1 MSEPGTNGQD
11 WAALN
16 ALLDEA
22 LELPHDGRTR
32 WIDGLSSDHDPIR
45 TRLRHLLANADA
57 VEAGTFL
64 RTIPK
69 LDTGS
74 SRVMGEAGDSEPAPE
89 AVEPYRV
96 IRKLA
101 EGGMGTVW
109 LAHRTDVMVNRPVAL
124 KLPRGAW
131 LGDGL
136 AERLADERE
145 ILAALNHPNI
155 ARLYDAGIASS
166 GHPYL
171 ALEYVEG
178 RPIDEY
184 VTAKQLPIRAVLR
197 LFLLVARAVA
207 HAHAR
212 LIVHRDLKP
221 SNILVTDD
229 GDVKLLDFGIA
240 KLLDDGRGTGTETVG
255 AAAGLLTPDY
265 ASPEQLAGEALGV
278 ATDVY
283 SSGVVLYELL
293 AGVRPCTHR
302 WSSRRALE
310 GAPVETSPP
319 PPSDGCA
326 DPTTKRALRGDLD
339 AIVLKALEQ
348 RPEERYATINA
359 LADDIERY
367 LHHEPVLARPY
378 STWYRVRKGAVRNK
392 VAVGASAAVLTAVL
406 GGTGL
411 ATWQAHVALNETEA
425 ALEVKDFLV
434 TLFRDASPYN
444 AGGRGLSALDW
455 LKQVRTR
462 VDRRMGDRPALRVE
476 LLNIVGSSLLTLQ
489 DTAAADEVLTQA
501 IKEGTSRLGPEHPET
516 LRARVLMTSL
526 DRFRGRTKE
535 GRAELARLLPVLRAA
550 GSARP
555 EDLVIALKSL
565 AHLEIDDGH
574 YAAAELAAQEA
585 VDIGVH
591 ALGDQHPE
599 TVGALLTR
607 TYAYQYSRS
616 PEVALKAAES
626 AYFTAL
632 AVYRDVPKHPRIIE
646 GRLLYGRALS
656 EAGEPA
662 RSVEQLAQAVS
673 DAAGVFG
680 PSSRMVGFFSLPLA
694 QSQLETGQI
703 AESLEN
709 SRKAVEIIARHT
721 RPQSFRYAAA
731 LHHRGAALLAARR
744 AEEALPD
751 LTRARVTLQETISA
765 THTVTRWFQADEAL
779 ALALAGRPREA
790 QQLIEAILPQPGQP
804 IDQSAAKALY
814 VMGVS
819 RRIAGDA
826 RSGLQ
831 FERRALE
838 STRRE
843 RSTDLRRMKTLTE
856 VGFALL
862 DLQQPAQAVTPF
874 EEALAL
880 SHRIQTQM
888 APDRADILVGLGR
901 AKLATNRRA
910 DACQL
915 LRPAERFWRDFDAG
929 NAQKAEAARW
939 LSLCGSGRD

>member
-1 MSEPGTNGQD
+1 MSEPGTNGED
-11 WAALN
+11 WVALS

-22 LELPHDGRTR
+22 LELPRDGRTH
-32 WIDGLSSDHDPIR
+32 WIDDLPSGHDAIR
-45 TRLRHLLANADA
+45 TRLRRLLANADSID
-57 VEAGTFL
+57 AGTFL

-69 LDTGS
+69 FDAEN
-74 SRVMGEAGDSEPAPE
+74 SRAMPEDGGSEPAPD
-89 AVEPYRV
+89 AVGPYQV
-96 IRKLA
+96 VRKLA

-109 LAHRTDVMVNRPVAL
+109 LAHRTDLMVNRPVAL

-155 ARLYDAGIASS
+155 ARLYDAGVASG

-184 VTAKQLPIRAVLR
+184 VTAKQLPIRARLH

-221 SNILVTDD
+221 SNILVTDE

-240 KLLDDGRGTGTETVG
+240 KLLDDGRLTGTETAG
-255 AAAGLLTPDY
+255 SAAGLLTPDY
-265 ASPEQLAGEALGV
+265 ASPEQLAGEPLGV

-302 WSSRRALE
+302 WSSRRAAE
-310 GAPVETSPP
+310 DAPVEASPR
-319 PPSDGCA
+319 PPSDACA
-326 DPTTKRALRGDLD
+326 DPAAQRALRGDLD
-339 AIVLKALEQ
+339 AIVLKALEK
-348 RPEERYATINA
+348 RPDERYATINA

-367 LHHEPVLARPY
+367 LHHQPVLARPDG
-378 STWYRVRKGAVRNK
+378 TWYRAWKGVVRNK
-392 VAVGASAAVLTAVL
+392 VAVGASAAVLIAVL
-406 GGTGL
+406 GGTAV
-411 ATWQAHVALNETEA
+411 ATWQAHVALNETAA
-425 ALEVKDFLV
+425 ALEVKGFLV

-444 AGGRGLSALDW
+444 AGGRGLSAVDW

-462 VDRRMGDRPALRVE
+462 IDRIGDRPALRVE

-550 GSARP
+550 GSARS
-555 EDLVIALKSL
+555 EDLVIGLKAL

-585 VDIGVH
+585 VDIGVRT
-591 ALGDQHPE
+591 LGDQHPE

-607 TYAYQYSRS
+607 TYAYQYSRTS
-616 PEVALKAAES
+616 DVALKAAES

-646 GRLLYGRALS
+646 GRLLYGRALG
-656 EAGEPA
+656 EAGEAA

-673 DAAGVFG
+673 DAAEVFG
-680 PSSRMVGFFSLPLA
+680 RSSRMVGFFSLPLA

-703 AESLEN
+703 AESIEN
-709 SRKAVEIIARHT
+709 SRKAAEIIARHT
-721 RPQSFRYAAA
+721 RPQSFRYGAA
-731 LHHRGAALLAARR
+731 LYHRGAALLAARR
-744 AEEALPD
+744 PDEALPD
-751 LTRARVTLQETISA
+751 LTRARVTLQQTLSPKHA
-765 THTVTRWFQADEAL
+765 VTRWFQGDEAL
-779 ALALAGRPREA
+779 ALARAGRPREA
-790 QQLIEAILPQPGQP
+790 QQLIEAILPQPGLP
-804 IDQSAAKALY
+804 IDPAAAKALY

-819 RRIAGDA
+819 RRVAGDA
-826 RSGLQ
+826 ASALQ
-831 FERRALE
+831 FQRRALE
-838 STRRE
+838 STRRD
-843 RSTDLRRMKTLTE
+843 RSTDFRRMKALTE

-862 DLQQPAQAVTPF
+862 DLHKPGRAVTPF

-880 SHRIQTQM
+880 SDRLQTEM
-888 APDRADILVGLGR
+888 APDRADILIGLGR
-901 AKLATNRRA
+901 AKLATGRPS

-915 LRPAERFWRDFDAG
+915 LRPAERFWRDFDPR
-929 NAQKAEAARW
+929 NAQTGEATRW
-939 LSLCGSGRD
+939 LSRCEP